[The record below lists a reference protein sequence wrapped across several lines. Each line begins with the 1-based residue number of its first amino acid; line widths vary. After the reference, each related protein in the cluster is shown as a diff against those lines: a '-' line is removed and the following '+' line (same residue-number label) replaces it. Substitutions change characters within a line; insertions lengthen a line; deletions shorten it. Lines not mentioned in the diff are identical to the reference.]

1 MVTNSNKK
9 HALEI
14 HLCFM
19 VKTLYHKCEVY
30 ATERSRKE

>member
-1 MVTNSNKK
+1 MVADGDKK

-30 ATERSRKE
+30 ATAILRRE

>member
-1 MVTNSNKK
+1 MVANSDKK

-19 VKTLYHKCEVY
+19 VKILYHKCEVY
-30 ATERSRKE
+30 ATTR